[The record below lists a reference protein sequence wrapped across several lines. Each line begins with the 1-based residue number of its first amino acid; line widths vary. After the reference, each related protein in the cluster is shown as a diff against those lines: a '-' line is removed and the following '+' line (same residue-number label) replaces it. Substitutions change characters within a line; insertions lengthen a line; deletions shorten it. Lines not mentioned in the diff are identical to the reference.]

1 VAAWK
6 TLRVRLEHGLNRLG
20 AVIYGSSAP
29 RVANTSYFGFSGID
43 GETLVIEL
51 DRAGFAVAPGAACSS
66 ADPEPSATLLAMGVA
81 PEQARGAVRLSL
93 GVANTPGDVDAFLAA
108 LEHVLARLKG
118 LTAIAV

>member
-1 VAAWK
+1 
-6 TLRVRLEHGLNRLG
+6 
-20 AVIYGSSAP
+20 
-29 RVANTSYFGFSGID
+29 
-43 GETLVIEL
+43 VIEL

-81 PEQARGAVRLSL
+81 PEQARGAVRLSF